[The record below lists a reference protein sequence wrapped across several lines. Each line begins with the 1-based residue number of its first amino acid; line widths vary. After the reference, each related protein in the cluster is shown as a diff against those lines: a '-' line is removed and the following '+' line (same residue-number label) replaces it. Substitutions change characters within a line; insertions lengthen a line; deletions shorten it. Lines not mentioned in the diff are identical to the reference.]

1 MRTRF
6 VAVLSRLSKALRGS
20 GSKIQ
25 TAWRRLLLGD
35 GFSEGT
41 AKFQPAATDNLVFGG
56 NGMNRLAICVLVF
69 SLGFARLASGQR
81 GIITTGNLR

>member
-1 MRTRF
+1 MHTRF
-6 VAVLSRLSKALRGS
+6 VAVLSRLPKAVRGS
-20 GSKIQ
+20 SSKIQ

-35 GFSEGT
+35 GLSEGT
-41 AKFQPAATDNLVFGG
+41 VKFRPAATDNLVFGVI
-56 NGMNRLAICVLVF
+56 GMNRLVICVLVF